1 MEREGAGQ
9 ASEARVGREKKKKK
23 SEGMR
28 VGQERVEREREW
40 NERGEGES
48 GMSREM
54 EVRVGQEKKREGGKN
69 GANNGVRLG

>member
-1 MEREGAGQ
+1 M
-9 ASEARVGREKKKKK
+9 
-23 SEGMR
+23 
-28 VGQERVEREREW
+28 GQERVEREREW

-69 GANNGVRLG
+69 GAIERTG